1 VDGHVSAGAWVL
13 FLIVFLW
20 TPPHFWPIAIV
31 RQREYAAAGLP
42 MMPAA
47 VGDQGTRRRSLAYT
61 LALLPVT
68 ALPVLLGDLGV
79 IYGVAAGGLGLAF
92 LALVARSLVERRPAF
107 DQRVF
112 EGSVAYLSALFLA
125 MLVDLAVG

>member
-1 VDGHVSAGAWVL
+1 
-13 FLIVFLW
+13 
-20 TPPHFWPIAIV
+20 
-31 RQREYAAAGLP
+31 
-42 MMPAA
+42 
-47 VGDQGTRRRSLAYT
+47 
-61 LALLPVT
+61 
-68 ALPVLLGDLGV
+68 V